1 MPRRYPPQVR
11 DRAIKMVLSH
21 LDEYDSV
28 YQAAFAIGPKVGVKG
43 ESLRRWVQD
52 EVMRGTPEGLSG
64 EERKLESKRIK
75 ELERQVRD
83 LEEANE
89 ILKAASIFFAG
100 ELDPGQQRR
109 L

>member
-1 MPRRYPPQVR
+1 MSQRYPVQVK

-21 LDEYDSV
+21 LEEYESV

-43 ESLRRWVQD
+43 ESLRRWVQRALD
-52 EVMRGTPEGLSG
+52 EQTPQGQDRLA
-64 EERKLESKRIK
+64 ESTRVK
-75 ELERQVRD
+75 ELERKIRD

-100 ELDPGQQRR
+100 ELDPRQHAR
-109 L
+109 